1 MLELSKIIKT
11 FTNPGDERNFQPAD
25 VDLQNAFASESKES
39 DEIPAY
45 LDISKKTPNVNLIK
59 PVFPSDKTVVAVDS
73 TGFRLGVTKDG
84 IVGSVR
90 VSVIYRKP
98 NSDENYLDRYGP
110 YIFMIDNQN
119 KEEIYQDLFEKVYRQ
134 KPKGPLHPPESF
146 QMLDRI
152 RNLFERYIQME
163 VIKSNK
169 ESIILLD
176 GSLIGGTV
184 DSPLFVVSG
193 MIEEAYKNR
202 NGLIAISKFTNLTLR
217 NNGRSILSLC
227 DNDVKATFRG
237 PLNGM
242 IEGEQSRY
250 LGGIYVAKLS
260 PSGEPFRVDIPPMSY
275 IPIEEL
281 FQNLS
286 GLVGYYGYP
295 EELKLA
301 HSTGVYSSI
310 EILELQAAAINQF
323 NMKIEEN
330 LRKKLFAPF

>member
-1 MLELSKIIKT
+1 MKYQH
-11 FTNPGDERNFQPAD
+11 N
-25 VDLQNAFASESKES
+25 
-39 DEIPAY
+39 
-45 LDISKKTPNVNLIK
+45 LDITKKQIDINSIE
-59 PVFPSDKTVVAVDS
+59 PVFPTDKTIIAMDS
-73 TGFRLGVTKDG
+73 TGFKLGITEDG

-90 VSVIYRKP
+90 LSVIYRKS
-98 NSDENYLDRYGP
+98 NSAENYLDRYGP

-119 KEEIYQDLFEKVYRQ
+119 KEEIYQDLFEKVYGQ
-134 KPKGPLHPPESF
+134 KPETNSSPESF
-146 QMLDRI
+146 KMLDRI
-152 RNLFERYIQME
+152 RNLFERHIQME

-169 ESIILLD
+169 DSIILLD
-176 GSLIGGTV
+176 GSLIGNTIANPGFFI
-184 DSPLFVVSG
+184 SK
-193 MIEEAYKNR
+193 MIEESYKNK

-227 DNDVKATFRG
+227 DNDIKATYRG

-242 IEGEQSRY
+242 IEGESSRY
-250 LGGIYVAKLS
+250 LGDIFVTKLS

-275 IPIEEL
+275 IPTEEL
-281 FQNLS
+281 FQNLA

-330 LRKKLFAPF
+330 LRKKLFCAILIGFYEDENFIKKSKRSNVNCSTL

>member
-1 MLELSKIIKT
+1 M
-11 FTNPGDERNFQPAD
+11 
-25 VDLQNAFASESKES
+25 
-39 DEIPAY
+39 
-45 LDISKKTPNVNLIK
+45 
-59 PVFPSDKTVVAVDS
+59 DS
-73 TGFRLGVTKDG
+73 TGFKLGVTKDG

-90 VSVIYRKP
+90 LSVIYRKA

-119 KEEIYQDLFEKVYRQ
+119 KEEIYQDLFIKVYGV
-134 KPKGPLHPPESF
+134 KPKDNSSPESF
-146 QMLDRI
+146 KMLDRI
-152 RNLFERYIQME
+152 RNLFERHIQME
-163 VIKSNK
+163 VVKSNK
-169 ESIILLD
+169 NSIILLD
-176 GSLIGGTV
+176 GSLIGDTIANPGF
-184 DSPLFVVSG
+184 FVSK
-193 MIEEAYKNR
+193 MIEEAYKNQ

-217 NNGRSILSLC
+217 TNGRSILSLC
-227 DNDVKATFRG
+227 ENDINATYRG

-242 IEGEQSRY
+242 IEGDKSRY
-250 LGGIYVAKLS
+250 LGDIYVAKLS
-260 PSGEPFRVDIPPMSY
+260 PSGEPFRIDIPQMSY
-275 IPIEEL
+275 IPTEIL

-286 GLVGYYGYP
+286 GIVGYYGYP

>member
-1 MLELSKIIKT
+1 MLEISKIIET
-11 FTNPGDERNFQPAD
+11 FTNPGEDRNFQPSD
-25 VDLQNAFASESKES
+25 VDLQNAFPTDTTEN

-45 LDISKKTPNVNLIK
+45 LDITKKPASVKIIK
-59 PVFPSDKTVVAVDS
+59 PVFPTDKTIIAMDS
-73 TGFRLGVTKDG
+73 TGFKLGVTEDG
-84 IVGSVR
+84 IVGSIR
-90 VSVIYRKP
+90 LSVIYRKP

-119 KEEIYQDLFEKVYRQ
+119 KEEIYEVLFEKVYGQ
-134 KPKGPLHPPESF
+134 KPVDNSSPESF
-146 QMLDRI
+146 KMLDRI

-169 ESIILLD
+169 DSIILLD
-176 GSLIGGTV
+176 GSLIGDTIANPGY
-184 DSPLFVVSG
+184 FVKQ
-193 MIEEAYKNR
+193 MIERAYENF

-217 NNGRSILSLC
+217 NNGKSILSLC
-227 DNDVKATFRG
+227 ENDLEATYRG
-237 PLNGM
+237 PLNGA
-242 IEGEQSRY
+242 IEGESSKY
-250 LGGIYVAKLS
+250 LGDIYVAKLS
-260 PSGEPFRVDIPPMSY
+260 PSGEPFRVDIPEMSY
-275 IPIEEL
+275 IPIDQL

-330 LRKKLFAPF
+330 LRKKLFAPFW

>member
-1 MLELSKIIKT
+1 MLEISKIIET
-11 FTNPGDERNFQPAD
+11 FTNPGDARNFQPTE
-25 VDLQNAFASESKES
+25 VDLQSAFLSESKES

-45 LDISKKTPNVNLIK
+45 LDISKKSPNVNLIN
-59 PVFPSDKTVVAVDS
+59 PVFPSDKTIIAMDS
-73 TGFRLGVTKDG
+73 TSFRLGVTEDG
-84 IVGSVR
+84 VVGSVR
-90 VSVIYRKP
+90 LSVIYRKP

-110 YIFMIDNQN
+110 YIFMVDNKN
-119 KEEIYQDLFEKVYRQ
+119 KEEIYQDLFEKVYGQ
-134 KPKGPLHPPESF
+134 KPTADSSPESF
-146 QMLDRI
+146 KMLDRI
-152 RNLFERYIQME
+152 RNLFERHIQME
-163 VIKSNK
+163 IIKSNK
-169 ESIILLD
+169 NSLILLD
-176 GSLIGGTV
+176 GSLIGDTIANPGFFI
-184 DSPLFVVSG
+184 SK
-193 MIEEAYKNR
+193 MIEEAYKNQ

-217 NNGRSILSLC
+217 NNGRTILSLC
-227 DNDVKATFRG
+227 ENDIKATYRG

-242 IEGEQSRY
+242 IEGEKSRY
-250 LGGIYVAKLS
+250 LGDIYVAKLS
-260 PSGEPFRVDIPPMSY
+260 ASGEPFRVDIPQMSY

-286 GLVGYYGYP
+286 GVVGYYGYP